1 MRYAIAALLMLAV
14 LASAQWAGPAPI
26 GKEENS
32 ILYTWDGWDREVYQD
47 NVGMFSVSE
56 SVNGADSVAVYFDV
70 LSSTYDHYECYFW
83 VSMTGDATDE
93 DMTGHVNIYPEGGY
107 ATATA
112 ADTLNWVNLHDS
124 GDAFGKVY
132 YTITTDGTAYQ
143 VGRLVPGETWQTPC
157 VIWVDGTVATDSTGF
172 VIEAIVSDSC
182 EVNITG
188 LAIPR
193 T

>member
-1 MRYAIAALLMLAV
+1 MRYLMTLLMVATVALAV
-14 LASAQWAGPAPI
+14 VPI
-26 GKEENS
+26 GKNENN
-32 ILYTWDGWDREVYQD
+32 ILYGWDGWDFEVYQD
-47 NVGMFSVSE
+47 NAGMFSVSE

-70 LSSTYDHYECYFW
+70 NSTTYDHYECYFW

-107 ATATA
+107 TSATA

-143 VGRLVPGETWQTPC
+143 VGGLVPGETWESPC
-157 VIWVDGTVATDSTGF
+157 VIWVDGTASTDSTGF

-188 LAIPR
+188 FAIPR

>member
-1 MRYAIAALLMLAV
+1 MRYFYALLMVVAVALAV
-14 LASAQWAGPAPI
+14 VPI
-26 GKEENS
+26 GKNENN
-32 ILYTWDGWDREVYQD
+32 ILYSWDGWDYEVYQD
-47 NVGMFSVSE
+47 NAGMFSVSE

-70 LSSTYDHYECYFW
+70 LTGTYDHYECMFW
-83 VSMTGDATDE
+83 VSLVDENLDATS
-93 DMTGHVNIYPEGGY
+93 TLSGHVNIYPEGGY

-143 VGRLVPGETWQTPC
+143 VGSLVPGQTWEAPC
-157 VIWVDGTVATDSTGF
+157 VIWVDGTAATDSTGF
-172 VIEAIVSDSC
+172 VIEAVVSDSC
-182 EVNITG
+182 MVNITG
-188 LAIPR
+188 FAIPR